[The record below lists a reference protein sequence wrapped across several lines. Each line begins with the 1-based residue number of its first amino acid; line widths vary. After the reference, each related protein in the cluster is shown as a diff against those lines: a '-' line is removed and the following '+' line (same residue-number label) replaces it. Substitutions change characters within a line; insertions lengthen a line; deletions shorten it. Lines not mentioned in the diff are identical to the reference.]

1 MDRRFINRTNKR
13 LKVLGALKN
22 DFDQM
27 AGKLVGQIEDPELK
41 KKLIDAKRAAL
52 KGDRS
57 KAEALLRKLQTK

>member
-1 MDRRFINRTNKR
+1 MDRHFINRTNKR

-22 DFDQM
+22 DLNQM

-57 KAEALLRKLQTK
+57 PVDALLKTLQNK

>member
-1 MDRRFINRTNKR
+1 MDRNFVNRTNKR

-22 DFDQM
+22 DLNQM

-41 KKLIDAKRAAL
+41 KKLIDAKRAAQ

-57 KAEALLRKLQTK
+57 QAEALLRDLRNN

>member
-22 DFDQM
+22 DLNQM

-41 KKLIDAKRAAL
+41 KKLIDARRAAQ
-52 KGDRS
+52 KGDKS
-57 KAEALLRKLQTK
+57 QAEALLKNLNKK